1 MGIVRSFQSYYSRF
15 FSLPDKSFTWLR
27 NTDSVSEDNQQID
40 YSIEYTPIHH
50 NSIKFNRIL
59 DNSARELYKNTIT
72 KLCEIVPK
80 TMAKKIPEANIQQA
94 FIFDTVYRLLPNFK
108 NPKILCVGCY
118 EDTASM
124 SLKRLGVRVEEIDP
138 MINYFLQEYT
148 TKPTAIKSS
157 YDIIF
162 STSVIEHDPDDESFI
177 KCAYDLLAPGG
188 VLIFTCDFND
198 AWKPGKLKP
207 DVDARLYTQFD
218 LRERLIRLMPE
229 CTFVDE
235 PNWDCKNP
243 DFVFMNKYVYTFA
256 SFVVR
261 KKN

>member
-1 MGIVRSFQSYYSRF
+1 
-15 FSLPDKSFTWLR
+15 
-27 NTDSVSEDNQQID
+27 
-40 YSIEYTPIHH
+40 
-50 NSIKFNRIL
+50 
-59 DNSARELYKNTIT
+59 
-72 KLCEIVPK
+72 
-80 TMAKKIPEANIQQA
+80 
-94 FIFDTVYRLLPNFK
+94 
-108 NPKILCVGCY
+108 
-118 EDTASM
+118 M